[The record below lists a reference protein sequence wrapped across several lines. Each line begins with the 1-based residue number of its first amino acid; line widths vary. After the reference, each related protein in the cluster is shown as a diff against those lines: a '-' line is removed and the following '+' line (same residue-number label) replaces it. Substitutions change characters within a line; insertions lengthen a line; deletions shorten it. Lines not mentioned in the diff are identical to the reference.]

1 MNGQQP
7 KPMLKTVTIYG
18 LMSGLQEIPGP
29 YLRDRNHPSVI
40 MWSIGNEVP
49 DLDTEV
55 GKKNAKMLS
64 DICREMDPTRPVNA
78 GVHLSTAFDKELEK
92 YFDVFGIELLQD
104 RYDLILTV
112 NFQNSLY

>member
-1 MNGQQP
+1 
-7 KPMLKTVTIYG
+7 
-18 LMSGLQEIPGP
+18 
-29 YLRDRNHPSVI
+29 

-78 GVHLSTAFDKELEK
+78 GYICQLF
-92 YFDVFGIELLQD
+92 
-104 RYDLILTV
+104 LIK
-112 NFQNSLY
+112 S